1 MPPIL
6 QNSEDRGKFVQLG
19 HAVSAGALKTH
30 DYNAVRPA
38 TRFKFLLQRVLI
50 VNYHGLSTHLTMLG
64 FDRGYL
70 DDAAPR
76 LPVRV
81 VTPFLVEG

>member
-1 MPPIL
+1 M
-6 QNSEDRGKFVQLG
+6 QLG
-19 HAVSAGALKTH
+19 HTVSAGAQKTH
-30 DYNAVRPA
+30 DYNAVPLQK

-70 DDAAPR
+70 DDAAAKI
-76 LPVRV
+76 
-81 VTPFLVEG
+81 TCEQS